1 MSRNG
6 RKWYNLSFDKCH
18 KVCHLFKVK
27 ITTFALVFCS
37 FPEPLDCI
45 EVFMRDCKCCDGVS
59 LEKGSQEYLRQQIKT
74 EEANYVDLRNYLFSR
89 QCKLLLKFKK
99 NSPWEIAQRTLEFLH
114 NLKHELAMETV
125 KVCFVTVCL
134 FYCQNDVCMA
144 ESMIIWDS
152 LKFEPSLQAKLSRHG
167 PEECW
172 EKFSSEN

>member
-1 MSRNG
+1 MEASG
-6 RKWYNLSFDKCH
+6 YNLSFDKCH
-18 KVCHLFKVK
+18 KVCHLLKVK
-27 ITTFALVFCS
+27 ITTFELVFCS

-99 NSPWEIAQRTLEFLH
+99 NSPSEIAQRTLEFLH

-134 FYCQNDVCMA
+134 FCCQNDVCMV
-144 ESMIIWDS
+144 ESMII
-152 LKFEPSLQAKLSRHG
+152 
-167 PEECW
+167 
-172 EKFSSEN
+172 

>member
-1 MSRNG
+1 MDTTSVLINVT
-6 RKWYNLSFDKCH
+6 KCAIYS
-18 KVCHLFKVK
+18 KLFKVK

-99 NSPWEIAQRTLEFLH
+99 TSPWEIAQRTLEFLH

-125 KVCFVTVCL
+125 KVCFVMFFFPVKMMS
-134 FYCQNDVCMA
+134 VWRKA
-144 ESMIIWDS
+144 
-152 LKFEPSLQAKLSRHG
+152 
-167 PEECW
+167 
-172 EKFSSEN
+172 